1 MSSVSLNDEQLRR
14 EAETRAFVDHE
25 LQQRFAP
32 EDDALRNS
40 LLRAQGAGVPAGQI
54 SPLQGKLL
62 QVLALTCGARRI
74 LEIGSMAGYSGIWLA
89 RALPA
94 GGKLISLEVNDKHA
108 ELARANLAEAGLA
121 ERAEVRV
128 GSALELLPALVSEA
142 PFDLIFIDAD
152 KRNNPQY
159 LEWALKLSRH
169 GSLIVADNI
178 VRNGQAFQASP
189 PDESAAG
196 AAAYNRMILEHPQL
210 VSVAFPH
217 DDVNNGIDGFSISVV
232 QSKDA

>member
-1 MSSVSLNDEQLRR
+1 MSSVSLTDEQLRR
-14 EAETRAFVDHE
+14 EAETRAFVDRE

-32 EDDALRNS
+32 EDDVLRNS
-40 LLRAQGAGVPAGQI
+40 LLRAQSAGVPAGQI

-62 QVLALTCGARRI
+62 QVLALTCSARRI
-74 LEIGSMAGYSGIWLA
+74 LEIGTMAGYSGIWLA
-89 RALPA
+89 RALPV
-94 GGKLISLEVNDKHA
+94 GGKLISLEVNARHA

-128 GSALELLPALVSEA
+128 GLALELLPTLAPEA

-152 KRNNPQY
+152 KRSNPLY

-189 PDESAAG
+189 PDESSIG
-196 AAAYNRMILEHPQL
+196 AAAYNRLILEHPQL
-210 VSVAFPH
+210 VSVAFPF
-217 DDVNNGIDGFSISVV
+217 DDINNGIDGFSISVV